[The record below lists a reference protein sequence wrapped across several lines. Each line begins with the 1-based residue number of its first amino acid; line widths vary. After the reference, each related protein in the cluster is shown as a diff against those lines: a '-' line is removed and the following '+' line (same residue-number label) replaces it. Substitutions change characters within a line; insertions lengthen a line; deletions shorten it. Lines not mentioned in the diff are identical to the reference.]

1 MKKAWNWLKNFLIRI
16 IKAFIVV
23 IISMMVIAAFMSRFP
38 YDIVAQVCA
47 EQYSQVLG
55 VGPLGVYDVDD
66 AVMDFVEAHI
76 HPGMSRME
84 VMSALP
90 EITHRDYFP
99 PYWDEGSIEIRECPI
114 YNSVYDVEFN
124 GDELIS
130 ITRLFRLVDYVPFWY
145 LR

>member
-1 MKKAWNWLKNFLIRI
+1 LKNAWNWFKNFLIRI

-23 IISMMVIAAFMSRFP
+23 IILMMVIAVFISSYP

-55 VGPLGVYDVDD
+55 MGPLGVYDVDG

-90 EITHRDYFP
+90 EIRHWDYFP
-99 PYWDEGSIEIRECPI
+99 PYWDEGEIDIFECPI
-114 YNSVYDVEFN
+114 YNFAYEVEFN

-130 ITRLFRLVDYVPFWY
+130 IARLFRLVDYVPFWY